1 MNQIILQIARKMVAQ
16 IEEKIIEKELNIEG
30 SIPELVKITQ
40 GAALEMYH
48 ELIEQ
53 ADAAIKAAKRERKQ
67 EGLVVERKK
76 DPRTVITSIGDL
88 TFGRTYYWNSV
99 KRCYEY
105 PVDRLLGIEHYERID
120 PGLSKGL
127 VSSARTRSYRDS
139 SQRKCKGSV
148 SAQTVMNKIRKAEPV
163 IRKCE
168 EKRKVPY
175 LHIDADEDHVALQH
189 SKYRKSTEVPL
200 VSIYE
205 GTEAV
210 GKRKRC
216 KGVFHISEYG
226 KSSEELWEEV
236 LGRIEQR
243 YDLEDTKIYVHGDG
257 ARWIKEAL
265 GWLPKSRFVLDSYH
279 KNKYVTE
286 VVAGC
291 DTDEKQMLRTAIQH
305 ALEDEDTAYF
315 TKAIQY
321 ALEKHPEREEDITD
335 AASYL
340 LNQMDGIS
348 IRKQDPEA
356 RNGGASEPHVSHVL
370 SDRLS
375 SRPKGWS
382 KETLKHFAPILAN
395 GSEVQMIRKQQPEL
409 TPLQKKAVKKVK
421 KKFNPGIPSEVKPIF
436 LETGKHDGWYEFFHS
451 LIYDDS
457 RILPQ

>member
-1 MNQIILQIARKMVAQ
+1 MNQIILQIASKMVAR
-16 IEEKIIEKELNIEG
+16 IEEKIIEKELNIEE
-30 SIPELVKITQ
+30 SMPELVKITQ
-40 GAALEMYH
+40 GAAMEMYQ

-53 ADAAIKAAKRERKQ
+53 ADAAIKAAKQERKQ
-67 EGLVVERKK
+67 EGLVVERNQ
-76 DPRTVITSIGDL
+76 DSRTVITGSGDL
-88 TFGRTYYWNSV
+88 TFGRTYYWNSG
-99 KRCYEY
+99 KGCYEY
-105 PVDRLLGIEHYERID
+105 PVDRLLGIEHYERVD

-127 VSSARTRSYRDS
+127 VSCARTRSYRDS

-163 IRKCE
+163 IQKCE
-168 EKRKVPY
+168 EKRRVPY
-175 LHIDADEDHVALQH
+175 LHIDADEDHVALQR

-216 KGVFHISEYG
+216 KGVFHVSEYG
-226 KSSEELWEEV
+226 KKADEFWEEV
-236 LGRIEQR
+236 LERIEQK
-243 YDLEDTKIYVHGDG
+243 YDLENTKIYVHGDG
-257 ARWIKEAL
+257 ADWIKTGL
-265 GWLPKSRFVLDSYH
+265 GWLPKSRFVLDPYH

-291 DTDEKQMLRTAIQH
+291 DADEKQMLRTAIQN

-321 ALEKHPEREEDITD
+321 SLEKHPEREEAITE
-335 AASYL
+335 AATYL
-340 LNQMDGIS
+340 LNQMDGVS

-356 RNGGASEPHVSHVL
+356 CNGGASEPHVSHVL

-395 GSEVQMIRKQQPEL
+395 GSEVQPIRKQQPEL

-421 KKFNPGIPSEVKPIF
+421 KKFTPGIPSEVRPIF
-436 LETGKHDGWYEFFHS
+436 LETGKQNGWYKLFHN

-457 RILPQ
+457 CILPQ

>member
-1 MNQIILQIARKMVAQ
+1 LNQIILQIARKMVVQ
-16 IEEKIIEKELNIEG
+16 IEEKIIEKELNIEE
-30 SIPELVKITQ
+30 SMPELVKITQ

-53 ADAAIKAAKRERKQ
+53 ADAAIKAAKQDRKQ
-67 EGLVVERKK
+67 EGLVVERNQ

-88 TFGRTYYWNSV
+88 TFGRTYYWNNG
-99 KRCYEY
+99 KGCYEY
-105 PVDRLLGIEHYERID
+105 PVDRLLGIERYERIE
-120 PGLSKGL
+120 PGLTKGL
-127 VSSARTRSYRDS
+127 VSCARTRSYRDS

-148 SAQTVMNKIRKAEPV
+148 SAQTVMNKIRKVEPV

-175 LHIDADEDHVALQH
+175 LHIDADEDHVALQR

-216 KGVFHISEYG
+216 KEVFHISEYG
-226 KSSEELWEEV
+226 KSTEELWEEV
-236 LGRIEQR
+236 LERIEQK

-265 GWLPKSRFVLDSYH
+265 DWLPKSRFVLDPYH

-291 DTDEKQMLRTAIQH
+291 DAEERQMLRTAIQN
-305 ALEDEDTAYF
+305 ALENENTAYF

-321 ALEKHPEREEDITD
+321 ALEKHPEREEAIIN
-335 AASYL
+335 AATYL
-340 LNQMDGIS
+340 LNQMEGVS

-356 RNGGASEPHVSHVL
+356 CNGGASEPHVSHIL

-382 KETLKHFAPILAN
+382 KETLKYFAPILAN
-395 GSEVQMIRKQQPEL
+395 GSEVQLIRKQQPEL
-409 TPLQKKAVKKVK
+409 TLLQKKAVKKVK
-421 KKFNPGIPSEVKPIF
+421 KKFNPGIPSEIRPIF
-436 LETGKHDGWYEFFHS
+436 LETGKLNGWYKLFHS

-457 RILPQ
+457 CILPQ

>member
-1 MNQIILQIARKMVAQ
+1 M
-16 IEEKIIEKELNIEG
+16 
-30 SIPELVKITQ
+30 
-40 GAALEMYH
+40 
-48 ELIEQ
+48 
-53 ADAAIKAAKRERKQ
+53 
-67 EGLVVERKK
+67 
-76 DPRTVITSIGDL
+76 
-88 TFGRTYYWNSV
+88 
-99 KRCYEY
+99 
-105 PVDRLLGIEHYERID
+105 
-120 PGLSKGL
+120 
-127 VSSARTRSYRDS
+127 
-139 SQRKCKGSV
+139 
-148 SAQTVMNKIRKAEPV
+148 
-163 IRKCE
+163 
-168 EKRKVPY
+168 
-175 LHIDADEDHVALQH
+175 
-189 SKYRKSTEVPL
+189 
-200 VSIYE
+200 
-205 GTEAV
+205 
-210 GKRKRC
+210 
-216 KGVFHISEYG
+216 
-226 KSSEELWEEV
+226 
-236 LGRIEQR
+236 
-243 YDLEDTKIYVHGDG
+243 EDTKIYVHGDG

-305 ALEDEDTAYF
+305 ALEDEDIAYF

-321 ALEKHPEREEDITD
+321 ALEKHPEREEAIID
-335 AASYL
+335 AANYL
-340 LNQMDGIS
+340 LNQMDGVS

-395 GSEVQMIRKQQPEL
+395 GSEVQMIRKQQPKL

-421 KKFNPGIPSEVKPIF
+421 KKFNPGIPNEVKPIF